1 MKFLYVYDLDK
12 KHIGHLRELLHEGIY
27 VDHVTS
33 RELEDITPGEYQGLI
48 CGFIPGKFLRETVDL
63 KYFVIPFAGIPQKN
77 RSVLEGYP
85 DITVINSHFNSRFV
99 AEHGWALLLASAKKI
114 VYSHEKLKMGD
125 WTPRYDFQHSQS
137 LEGKTLLLLGY
148 GHLGKEIARFAR
160 TFDMRVE
167 AIKRTPS
174 QESSLDFLGTLKDL
188 HSRLPLADFIM
199 VLLPMTDETTNFLDR
214 EEFSLMKDG
223 VILINIG
230 RGEVINEEALYD
242 ALEKGK
248 LGGVALDTWWI
259 YPESEEGYG
268 NTMPSNY
275 LFHLHDNVIFSPHR
289 SAHVEIRES
298 TRMRSVA
305 NILNSIYRG
314 EPVKTVDINRGY

>member
-1 MKFLYVYDLDK
+1 MKFLYVYDLEN
-12 KHIGHLRELLHEGIY
+12 KHIGYLRELIDQGIEL
-27 VDHVTS
+27 DHVTS
-33 RELEDITPGEYQGLI
+33 LELEKVTPGEYQGLI
-48 CGFIPGKFLRETVDL
+48 CGFIPEKFLREAVDL

-77 RSVLEGYP
+77 RSVLERYP
-85 DITVINSHFNSRFV
+85 DITVMNSHFNSRFV
-99 AEHGWALLLASAKKI
+99 AEHGWALLLASSKKI
-114 VYSHEKLKMGD
+114 VYSHEKLKVGD
-125 WTPRYDFQHSQS
+125 WTPHYDFQHSQS

-148 GHLGKEIARFAR
+148 GHLGREITRFAR
-160 TFDMRVE
+160 AFDMRVE

-174 QESSLDFLGTLKDL
+174 QDSSLDFLGTPEEL

-214 EEFSLMKDG
+214 EEFALMKDG

-230 RGEVINEEALYD
+230 RGEVINEGALYH
-242 ALEKGK
+242 ALDTGK

-259 YPESEEGYG
+259 YPESKEGYG
-268 NTMPSNY
+268 NTMPSEY
-275 LFHLHDNVIFSPHR
+275 PFHLHDNVIFSPHR

-305 NILNSIYRG
+305 NILNSIYQG